1 MSQINTNA
9 ILDASGGT
17 TATVNG
23 FTPTV
28 SNMAG
33 RNRIINGD
41 MRIDQRNAG
50 AAVTPTTSSTYTV
63 DRWCS
68 ILNVASK
75 FSVQRSSVAPEG
87 FTNSTVITSLSSYS
101 AASGDYFGFSHRFEG
116 FNTADFGWGLAS
128 AKTVTLSFWVRSS
141 LTGTF
146 GGSFRNGNSNRS
158 YVFTFPVNSANTWEY
173 KTITIS
179 GDTSGTWNTANTQS
193 IDLTFDLGSG
203 ANFSGASGAWSGSN
217 LLTATGATSV
227 VGTSG
232 ATFYITGVQLEEGS
246 VATPFEHRQYGQ
258 ELALCQRYTQVLK
271 YQGYETLIG
280 VGMCLT
286 AARILTD
293 VPLKAQMRAQP
304 SCSVVGS
311 VSSIQNIMAGVGAWY
326 ASSGVSFTPN
336 TDVIRL
342 DISYPS
348 GYFAN
353 GYAAE
358 TRIESGASIVIA
370 AEL

>member
-232 ATFYITGVQLEEGS
+232 ATFYITGVQLEEGR
-246 VATPFEHRQYGQ
+246 VATPFCPAGGGSYGA
-258 ELALCQRYTQVLK
+258 ELALCQRY
-271 YQGYETLIG
+271 YQRSVYPVGVARSYGG
-280 VGMCLT
+280 VGWAYGQALNGNWIGGYVGFQTSMRTDPTVRNSGIGGTLGTVSRASNSANVT
-286 AARILTD
+286 A
-293 VPLKAQMRAQP
+293 
-304 SCSVVGS
+304 S
-311 VSSIQNIMAGVGAWY
+311 VSISSEGVFSEFTSAAW
-326 ASSGVSFTPN
+326 TPN
-336 TDVIRL
+336 EGVMFNWD
-342 DISYPS
+342 
-348 GYFAN
+348 
-353 GYAAE
+353 
-358 TRIESGASIVIA
+358 AS